1 MKFFNTA
8 GPIMPD
14 DHYYIPLIERIN
26 ADEIIHLIEQKKYFV
41 LHAPRQSGKT
51 SSLLQLMKLLN
62 DSGKYKCLYIN
73 VESAQAARENV
84 EEAMKAI
91 IRTLERSENF
101 YLKENIIKKYSK
113 EAIESSAFEALAN
126 LLTSWSQ
133 ESDLPTVLFIDEID
147 SLVGDSL
154 ISVLRQLRSGYAQRP
169 TGFPQSIILCGVRDV
184 RDYRINSSR
193 EKEVITGG
201 SCFNINSKS
210 LVVENLRDQDVRNLY
225 LQHTEETGQIFTEE
239 AIKLAFEYTNG
250 QPWLVNALAYE
261 ACFEIPE
268 GKDRKNEI
276 TVDMIVTAKENLIK
290 ARATHLDQLI
300 DKLREERVRK
310 VIEPMIKGEEM
321 EKEPSWDD
329 VQYSIDLG
337 LIMRT
342 PKGLAISNKIY
353 SEIIPRELTFIQQIN
368 LESTIDRLIYVN
380 KDGSLDINKLMSDF
394 QEFFRE
400 NSESWLER
408 FMYKEAGPQLLL
420 QAYLQRVVNGGGRIH
435 REYGLGR
442 MRTDLLV
449 EWSDKSKY
457 LIEMKVLH
465 KSLERTIDEGLKQTW
480 EYMDRT
486 GMNTGNL
493 LIFDKREDLSW
504 DEKIFRQEREYEGK
518 RVVVW
523 GM

>member
-8 GPIMPD
+8 GPIKPEI
-14 DHYYIPLIERIN
+14 HYNIPLVERIN
-26 ADEIIHLIEQKKYFV
+26 SDEIIHLIDQQKYFV

-51 SSLLQLMKLLN
+51 SSLLQLMKILN

-91 IRTLERSENF
+91 ISSLASNERF
-101 YLKENIIKKYSK
+101 YLKEKVFAEYKDEIFSEGVFSALKKAL
-113 EAIESSAFEALAN
+113 ELWTLESEI
-126 LLTSWSQ
+126 
-133 ESDLPTVLFIDEID
+133 PTVLFIDEID

-154 ISVLRQLRSGYAQRP
+154 ISVLRQLRSGYTQRP
-169 TGFPQSIILCGVRDV
+169 AGFPQSIILCGVRDV

-193 EKEVITGG
+193 EKDVITGG

-210 LVVENLRDQDVRNLY
+210 LVVGNLKQEDVESLY
-225 LQHTEETGQIFTEE
+225 LQHTEETGQVFTKE

-250 QPWLVNALAYE
+250 QPWLANALAYE
-261 ACFEIPE
+261 VCYEMKE

-276 TVDMIVTAKENLIK
+276 TADMIVTAKENLIK

-310 VIEPMIKGEEM
+310 VIEPMLKGEDM
-321 EKEPSWDD
+321 EKNMPWDD

-342 PKGLAISNKIY
+342 PNGLVISNKIY
-353 SEIIPRELTFIQQIN
+353 NEVIPRELGFVTQVSF
-368 LESTIDRLIYVN
+368 ESTVDRLIYVN
-380 KDGSLDINKLMSDF
+380 KNGSLNIEKLISDF

-457 LIEMKVLH
+457 VIEMKVLH
-465 KSLERTIDEGLKQTW
+465 KSLESTIAEGLKQTW

-486 GMNTGNL
+486 GMNIGNL
-493 LIFDKREDLSW
+493 LIFDKRKDVSW

-518 RVVVW
+518 KIAVW

>member
-8 GPIMPD
+8 GPIIPN
-14 DHYYIPLIERIN
+14 DHYHIPLTQRIN
-26 ADEIIHLIEQKKYFV
+26 IDEILFLIEQKKYFV

-51 SSLLQLMKLLN
+51 SSLLQLMNILN
-62 DSGKYKCLYIN
+62 DSGKYKCLYVN

-84 EEAMKAI
+84 EEAIKAI
-91 IRTLERSENF
+91 VRALERSENY
-101 YLKENIIKKYSK
+101 YLRENIIKNNAATALENSGY
-113 EAIESSAFEALAN
+113 EALASI
-126 LLTSWSQ
+126 LTSWTM
-133 ESDLPTVLFIDEID
+133 ESLLPTILFIDEID

-169 TGFPQSIILCGVRDV
+169 NGFPQSIILCGVRDV

-193 EKEVITGG
+193 EKEIITGG
-201 SCFNINSKS
+201 SCFNINSES
-210 LVVENLRDQDVRNLY
+210 LRVGNLTSADVKTLY
-225 LQHTEETGQIFTEE
+225 LQHTEETGQIFSEE
-239 AIKLAFEYTNG
+239 AIKTAFDYTNG

-261 ACFEIPE
+261 ACFKIPE
-268 GKDRKNEI
+268 GKDRKNTI
-276 TVDMIVTAKENLIK
+276 TAEMIVTAKENLIK

-300 DKLREERVRK
+300 DKLKEDRVKRI
-310 VIEPMIKGEEM
+310 VEPMLKGDKL

-329 VQYSIDLG
+329 VQYCIDLG

-342 PKGLAISNKIY
+342 QNGLVISNKIY
-353 SEIIPRELTFIQQIN
+353 NEIIPRELTIITQIN
-368 LESTIDRLIYVN
+368 LESTMDRLIYVN
-380 KDGSLDINKLMSDF
+380 DDGSLNIEKLLSGF

-442 MRTDLLV
+442 MRTDLMV
-449 EWSDKSKY
+449 EWSDKSKFV
-457 LIEMKVLH
+457 IEMKVLH
-465 KSLERTIDEGLKQTW
+465 KSLDKTIEDGLKQTW

-486 GMNTGNL
+486 NTETGNL
-493 LIFDKREDLSW
+493 LIFDKRGNVSW
-504 DEKIFRQEREYEGK
+504 DEKVFREEREYDGK
-518 RVVVW
+518 KIVVW